1 MPDIHIN
8 RGGQSFG
15 PYPED
20 VARQHLEA
28 GSLLPTDLAWH
39 EGADGWKP
47 LSEVLA
53 PPAPQ
58 PAAEEPP
65 PPPPPDGAATDGA
78 PPPPDGDASD
88 TPPPPDGDSSDSPP
102 SPDDGGDK
110 DTIHVTRRGD
120 AIGPYPRAM
129 ASEYF
134 TGGSL
139 LPTDWG
145 WHEGMEEWKPLYEVL
160 DLPVPDQPV
169 FNPAMAPQRGGGK
182 GKKIAKIAGLAVLA
196 IGLIAAGILYGPKL
210 LGLLGGG
217 KIDTPEELAEKA
229 VKAFSKKDFEAFKV
243 LTPAA
248 WSEEDYEKFADEFVS
263 NIPEENLQK
272 FQKLQSAFGQ
282 DEIPVDEM
290 RQKIKEDILKELK
303 KDFNDSS
310 KLEESF
316 SDLLSDG
323 EEDGVDW
330 SKVNFESVD
339 TSDIED
345 ADGKLGGMNAR
356 EGDLTVTISY
366 EGKQFEIKLDD
377 CIYFPWKGWVIF
389 DAPDWRGEK

>member
-1 MPDIHIN
+1 
-8 RGGQSFG
+8 
-15 PYPED
+15 
-20 VARQHLEA
+20 
-28 GSLLPTDLAWH
+28 
-39 EGADGWKP
+39 
-47 LSEVLA
+47 
-53 PPAPQ
+53 
-58 PAAEEPP
+58 
-65 PPPPPDGAATDGA
+65 
-78 PPPPDGDASD
+78 
-88 TPPPPDGDSSDSPP
+88 
-102 SPDDGGDK
+102 
-110 DTIHVTRRGD
+110 
-120 AIGPYPRAM
+120 
-129 ASEYF
+129 
-134 TGGSL
+134 
-139 LPTDWG
+139 
-145 WHEGMEEWKPLYEVL
+145 
-160 DLPVPDQPV
+160 
-169 FNPAMAPQRGGGK
+169 
-182 GKKIAKIAGLAVLA
+182 
-196 IGLIAAGILYGPKL
+196 YGPKL

-282 DEIPVDEM
+282 DEIPVEEM
-290 RQKIKEDILKELK
+290 RQKIKDDILKELK